1 MKNIKLIFTVIFL
14 IGFCAIN
21 AQEKKIKFNKG
32 TLRICSSKQFQIEGY
47 DGDEVV
53 IKSLHEKRE
62 ENSPWVVSG
71 FSSNAPGQSY
81 SYSSSSNGKLAKV
94 GTTSKSNKEKTKNKK
109 GPWEVVPVV
118 NFIEYSDVNTDSV
131 RNNRAVF
138 FSNDSERRKGLK
150 KIGKK
155 NQNSDLGIYFTIEQ
169 KEGELLFKDQNQVGF
184 IMTSNESYAIKI
196 PNSLKLIWS
205 TNNCVERDRTGEYR
219 FSTASKPSSLQ
230 NFNGEVE
237 ISSTVNN
244 MKLVDVTGP
253 VVLNTIGG
261 NVTVEFD
268 KKYPSSL
275 YSIYTNNGF
284 IDIQIPKESN
294 LLIDVIGRSVFSD
307 VDFKVLEEE
316 EVKDVWQTTNKM
328 KLKYG
333 TGKVKMKLNGGFGNV
348 YLRKK

>member
-1 MKNIKLIFTVIFL
+1 MKILKQLFVFALTITFTGV
-14 IGFCAIN
+14 N
-21 AQEKKIKFNKG
+21 AQEKKIKFSKG
-32 TLRICSSKQFQIEGY
+32 TLKICSSKNFQIEGY
-47 DGDEVV
+47 DGEEVI
-53 IKSLHEKRE
+53 IKSLHEKRG
-62 ENSPWVVSG
+62 ENSSFIVRGYRTPG
-71 FSSNAPGQSY
+71 TYSN
-81 SYSSSSNGKLAKV
+81 SSSSNASGVNLAKI
-94 GTTSKSNKEKTKNKK
+94 GKAQTISPTTIDSTRKNR
-109 GPWEVVPVV
+109 V
-118 NFIEYSDVNTDSV
+118 I
-131 RNNRAVF
+131 F

-150 KIGKK
+150 KIGYK

-184 IMTSNESYAIKI
+184 IMTSNESYTIKI

-205 TNNCVERDRTGEYR
+205 TNNCAERDRTGEYR

-261 NVTVEFD
+261 NVTVEFN
-268 KKYPSSL
+268 KKYPKKL
-275 YSIYTNNGF
+275 YSIYSNNGF
-284 IDIQIPKESN
+284 IDVQIPEKSN
-294 LLIDVIGRSVFSD
+294 LLVDVIGKSVFSD
-307 VDFKVLEEE
+307 VDFIVLEEKE
-316 EVKDVWQTTNKM
+316 QNDFGHINTKM

-333 TGKVKMKLNGGFGNV
+333 TGTVKMKLNGGYGNV

>member
-1 MKNIKLIFTVIFL
+1 MKILKQLFVFALTITFISV
-14 IGFCAIN
+14 N

-32 TLRICSSKQFQIEGY
+32 TLKICSSKNFQIEGY
-47 DGDEVV
+47 NGNEVI
-53 IKSLHEKRE
+53 IKSLHKKRG
-62 ENSPWVVSG
+62 ENSSIVVSG
-71 FSSNAPGQSY
+71 YSAPGTY
-81 SYSSSSNGKLAKV
+81 SYSSSSNTSGVNLAKI
-94 GTTSKSNKEKTKNKK
+94 GKAHTITSTS
-109 GPWEVVPVV
+109 
-118 NFIEYSDVNTDSV
+118 TDSI
-131 RNNRAVF
+131 RKNRVVF

-150 KIGKK
+150 KIGEK